1 MIDKKLT
8 EYNKNGWTVIR
19 NFFSK
24 KEIENY
30 ENKIQNFLTKKINSY
45 SGRDINFVSNKK
57 EIREIN
63 SFHKMHDL
71 SWVRQF
77 SKQKKILILI
87 KKFLNSS
94 PELRASELFF
104 KPKKIGLPAP
114 DHQDNFYWKVK
125 NNNALTIWI
134 SLSRSDHKNGGIHY
148 YNGSH
153 KFGILRHKPSF
164 AKGSSQKVHN
174 RKFLKKF
181 KKCTPKLNKGDILVH
196 HVLVVHGSKKNL
208 SNRSRKGWTLQFKD
222 KNSVYDKKAIKLY
235 EKNLYK
241 QIGIRDKCQVGK

>member
-1 MIDKKLT
+1 MINKNFTEFDKK
-8 EYNKNGWTVIR
+8 GWTVIR

-24 KEIENY
+24 KEIKSY
-30 ENKIQNFLTKKINSY
+30 ENKIENFLTKKINSY
-45 SGRDINFVSNKK
+45 SGRDINFASNKK
-57 EIREIN
+57 QVKEIN

-71 SWVRQF
+71 SWVRKF

-134 SLSRSDHKNGGIHY
+134 SLSTSDCNNGGVHY

-153 KFGILRHKPSF
+153 KYGILRHEPSY
-164 AKGSSQKVHN
+164 AKGSSQKVYN

-196 HVLVVHGSKKNL
+196 HALVVHGSKKNL

-235 EKNLYK
+235 EKNLLK
-241 QIGIRDKCQVGK
+241 QIRFRDKCQVGK

>member
-1 MIDKKLT
+1 MRNNNLI
-8 EYNKNGWTVIR
+8 EFEKNGWTVVR

-30 ENKIQNFLTKKINSY
+30 ENKIQSFLTKKIKSY
-45 SGRDINFVSNKK
+45 SGRDINFASNKK
-57 EIREIN
+57 NIKEVN
-63 SFHKMHDL
+63 SFHRMHDFK
-71 SWVRQF
+71 WVRNF
-77 SKQKKILILI
+77 SNQKRISTLIQS
-87 KKFLNSS
+87 FLKSN

-134 SLSRSDHKNGGIHY
+134 SLSSSDYKNGGVHY

-153 KFGILRHKPSF
+153 KYGILKHSPSF
-164 AKGSSQKVHN
+164 AKGSSQKIKN
-174 RKFLKKF
+174 KKFLKKF
-181 KKCTPKLNKGDILVH
+181 KKCTPKIKKGDVLIH
-196 HVLVVHGSKKNL
+196 HALVVHGSKKNL

-222 KNSVYDKKAIKLY
+222 RNSAYDIKAIKLY
-235 EKNLYK
+235 EKNLFK
-241 QIGIRDKCQVGK
+241 QIKSRDKCQVGN